1 MKLKELYEK
10 CYEKVFSVSFFKAF
24 LKIPGLKKLLEYE
37 VISYLFFGVMTTVVN
52 FAVTWLCNRLAGE
65 NYSEL
70 ILFRAFGFDFRWT
83 YAVQAI
89 AWIVSVL
96 FAFVGN
102 KYVVFGSRSG
112 KASVVL
118 RELIS
123 FIGSRVISFLVF
135 EELLFGV
142 MEKLL
147 AGLMSSKAAFWTAKC
162 ASGILV
168 IVFNYVASKLVI
180 FKKKEAEEE
189 QKEEGEA

>member
-1 MKLKELYEK
+1 MKLKAWYEKLYER
-10 CYEKVFSVSFFKAF
+10 VFSVRFFKAF
-24 LKIPGLKKLLEYE
+24 LKIPGLEKLLEYE
-37 VISYLFFGVMTTVVN
+37 MISYLFFGVMTTVVN
-52 FAVTWLCNRLAGE
+52 FAVTALCNALAGE
-65 NYSEL
+65 NYAERV
-70 ILFRAFGFDFRWT
+70 LFTAFGFDFRWT

-118 RELIS
+118 RELFS
-123 FIGSRVISFLVF
+123 FIGSRVLSFLLF

-142 MEKLL
+142 LEKLL
-147 AGLMSSKAAFWTAKC
+147 NGPMSSNGAFWVAKIV
-162 ASGILV
+162 SGILV

-180 FKKKEAEEE
+180 FRKKETTE
-189 QKEEGEA
+189 KEGDKA

>member
-1 MKLKELYEK
+1 MKLKEWYEK
-10 CYEKVFSVSFFKAF
+10 FCGKVFSIPFFKAF

-37 VISYLFFGVMTTVVN
+37 MVSYLFFGVMTTVVN
-52 FAVTWLCNRLAGE
+52 FAVTWLCNRLAGD
-65 NYSEL
+65 NYSE
-70 ILFRAFGFDFRWT
+70 IVLFNVFGFDFRWT

-96 FAFVGN
+96 FAFAGN

-123 FIGSRVISFLVF
+123 FIGSRILSFLLF

-147 AGLMSSKAAFWTAKC
+147 AGPMSSRAAFWTAKC

-180 FKKKEAEEE
+180 FRKKEE
-189 QKEEGEA
+189 KEEDGRA